1 MKKSELNNLIRDKT
15 EKGLDQLMFSATVSQ
30 RRAMETVIKE
40 TVKGLANDIQELD
53 NPVEPKILRLIEI
66 EKSINLLQRE
76 RDNLI
81 ENL

>member
-1 MKKSELNNLIRDKT
+1 MKKTQLNNLIRDKT

-30 RRAMETVIKE
+30 RRAMTTVIKE

-66 EKSINLLQRE
+66 EKSINLLEKE
-76 RDNLI
+76 RANLI